1 MSYTDGMTQNP
12 DGGYTGSVG
21 ISLSQQQ
28 IEQGEYTGGMLNTLE
43 ANEII
48 STATAITQMG
58 ATNLL
63 ASNNLKL
70 LMESESIKATLK
82 GAEMVK
88 DSNILLSKVITN
100 MATSLN
106 ESFNNSLMVD
116 SIILGE
122 LQSQTEA
129 INNLIQTIKDKQ
141 IEFNANSISMGN
153 LSFDTSSIVKSLD
166 EMTKNQT
173 LANSKIIEGVES
185 QKITNQKIIEKI
197 NADLDKNVE
206 FEGKMYNKTE
216 LQNLSNVE
224 KIKNLKDEN
233 EFALNDGLEMVED
246 FMINDGFTLDFNP
259 FEYLLKEVED
269 GLKDEFSQIKTKYNI
284 NIGEI

>member
-129 INNLIQTIKDKQ
+129 MNNLIQTIKDKQ

-153 LSFDTSSIVKSLD
+153 LSFDTAPIVKSLD

-173 LANSKIIEGVES
+173 LTNSKIIEGVES
-185 QKITNQKIIEKI
+185 QKATNQKIIEKI